1 MKKTTEMAVRD
12 FMRPAVTIKRDTEI
26 AAALNM
32 MREKGVEFLSVVDEH
47 HKLVGCL
54 NDACLMR
61 LVKQTP
67 SAMSDPVWYD
77 CFDSETAKMPVEK
90 IMTTSI
96 STVEPEQSIDSA
108 FKIMDSVGYKLLHVV
123 GSDGKLLGVVTLR
136 EIFHRMLGA

>member
-12 FMRPAVTIKRDTEI
+12 FIRPAVVIKQDMEI
-26 AAALNM
+26 GAALRT

-47 HKLVGCL
+47 HKLIGCV
-54 NDACLMR
+54 NDVSFMR

-77 CFDSETAKMPVEK
+77 CIDSGTANLPVEK
-90 IMTTSI
+90 IMTANI
-96 STVEPEQSIDSA
+96 STVSPEQSIDNA

-123 GSDGKLLGVVTLR
+123 DSEGKLLGVVTIR
-136 EIFHRMLGA
+136 EIFHKILGV